1 MNNNRRRAAL
11 AGTILLSA
19 FSLGAA
25 PARAAGD
32 SASGSPQ
39 RVIVVMRDQLAD
51 LPMRTQAARR
61 GQAAADDQAPVVA
74 QLKKSGATRIH
85 GMSLINAVSAT
96 LDPAAM
102 ARIRA
107 DRRVAAVVPDL
118 PLPRPGADSATAHS
132 APTASPSGAT
142 ARSASGADCPKD
154 PAKPLLEPEALRL
167 THTDAA
173 QRTAT
178 GKGVKVAFFADGMD
192 AANPEFVR
200 PDGSHVVT
208 DSEDFSGDGVNA
220 ATVGGGEAFGDASA
234 IAAQG
239 SRTYDLSA
247 QLPYAKLPKG
257 CTFRVRGFAPG
268 AQLMDLRVYGS
279 STFTSGFIR
288 AIQYAVEHHADVL
301 SQSFGSNFY
310 PDAATDPVR
319 LADDAAVAA
328 GVTVVA
334 SSGDSGTSGTVGS
347 PASDPNVIGVGA
359 TTSFRLAAQAF
370 GYTKWTDDNI
380 TGLSSGGTTEDNKL
394 VDLVAPG
401 MVGMAACTV
410 DPRWSDCALP
420 TQVFGGTSQSAP
432 FVAGAAADVI
442 QAYKDTHGGV
452 RPSPD
457 LVKRI
462 LTGTATDL
470 HVRADEQGAG
480 LLDTAAAV
488 RAARAV
494 NTLGG
499 APDSTELVPSA
510 GQLNVV
516 GQPGGERS
524 TSVTLTNTA
533 DRPQRVTM
541 TSRTVG
547 AQTFSTRHKVTVGS
561 PLAGDDREGRLAT
574 RPFTVKVP
582 RGTPLLDA
590 EMVWPGTAD
599 SGKLALVLVDPAGRL
614 TQVSYD
620 YDGYGLHSNYQHVDV
635 HDPRP
640 GTWTVKVVWSNG
652 RMHLQEKP
660 LTPGTYRGPL
670 TVRLTGHRYT
680 SAGVPERTRIVPAG
694 GVARFPVRVPMPRTA
709 GDAPFSLQFASD
721 TGARLSLPVARRT
734 LVPVDAARGHSTSF
748 AATIT
753 GGVGRDVGQTNGYYL
768 DVPPGR
774 RDLTIDLTAD
784 DPAATLVYYLVS
796 PDGQILARDTDRTAG
811 ENSVP
816 TRYASLTAHS
826 PAAGRWKLIVGLPDA
841 VSGKA
846 FSQQVTG
853 KVRLDAMTATAP
865 GLPDSPSRVLKRG
878 STLTVPVRVPNSG
891 PAERRYYLD
900 PRLDTTGEIALV
912 ENGSDKSGTAKIND
926 GGLGWFVP
934 SHTTKLV
941 ATATAD
947 HPVDLNMYPW
957 TASPM
962 VLGQAGTGDTTVATA
977 LAGQLAS
984 GLWTTEVTDP
994 GPFGDKPAGKGTA
1007 KITLTAT
1014 TRSFDPAAKASTGEF
1029 WDLDADWNPVVAA
1042 AGRTATMKLTLT
1054 PTAPVGTVV
1063 HGTVYVDT
1071 DTALSGVMGSELIG
1085 IPYSYTVG

>member
-11 AGTILLSA
+11 AGTVLLSA
-19 FSLGAA
+19 FSLGAT
-25 PARAAGD
+25 PVQAAGD

-39 RVIVVMRDQLAD
+39 RVIVVMRDQLTD
-51 LPMRTQAARR
+51 LPMRTQAAKRT
-61 GQAAADDQAPVVA
+61 QAAADDQAPVVA
-74 QLKKSGATRIH
+74 QLKKSGATRVH

-96 LDPAAM
+96 LEPAAI
-102 ARIRA
+102 ARIRE
-107 DRRVAAVVPDL
+107 DSRVAAVVPDL
-118 PLPRPGADSATAHS
+118 PLRRPGADFATTASAATATGTT
-132 APTASPSGAT
+132 APGTV
-142 ARSASGADCPKD
+142 CPKD
-154 PAKPLLEPEALRL
+154 PAKPLLEPEALQL

-178 GKGVKVAFFADGMD
+178 GKGVKVAFFAEGMD

-200 PDGSHVVT
+200 PDGSRVVT

-220 ATVGGGEAFGDASA
+220 ATSGGEAFGDASA

-239 SRTYDLSA
+239 SRTYDMSA

-268 AQLMDLRVYGS
+268 AQLMDLRVFGANS
-279 STFTSGFIR
+279 FTSGFVR

-359 TTSFRLAAQAF
+359 TTSFRLAAQ
-370 GYTKWTDDNI
+370 GYGYRKWTSDNI
-380 TGLSSGGTTEDNKL
+380 TGLSSGGTTQDNKL

-401 MVGMAACTV
+401 MVGMSACTV

-420 TQVFGGTSQSAP
+420 TQVFGGTSQAAP

-442 QAYKDTHGGV
+442 QAYKDAHGGL

-470 HVRADEQGAG
+470 HVPADEQGAG
-480 LLDTAAAV
+480 LLDTGAAV
-488 RAARAV
+488 RAARAL
-494 NTLGG
+494 NTVDRH
-499 APDSTELVPSA
+499 APQLVPSI
-510 GQLNVV
+510 GQLNVI
-516 GQPGGERS
+516 GQPAGERR

-533 DRPQRVTM
+533 DHPQRVTM

-547 AQTFSTRHKVTVGS
+547 AQTFSSRHKVTVAS
-561 PLAGDDREGRLAT
+561 PLAGDDREGKLAA

-582 RGTPLLDA
+582 KGTPLLDA

-599 SGKLALVLVDPAGRL
+599 SGKLALVLVDPAGAL

-640 GTWTVKVVWSNG
+640 GTWTVKVVWNNG
-652 RMHLQEKP
+652 RMHLQDKP
-660 LTPGTYRGPL
+660 LKPGSYRGPL
-670 TVRLTGHRYT
+670 TVRITGHRYT
-680 SAGVPERTRIVPAG
+680 SAGVPEQTRTVPAG
-694 GVARFPVRVPMPRTA
+694 GIARFPVRVPLPRTA
-709 GDAPFSLQFASD
+709 GDTPFSLQFASD
-721 TGARLSLPVARRT
+721 TGTRLSLPVARRT
-734 LVPVDAARGHSTSF
+734 LVPVDPARGHSTSF

-774 RDLTIDLTAD
+774 RDLTVDLTAE
-784 DPAATLVYYLVS
+784 DPATSLVYYLVS

-811 ENSVP
+811 EHSVP
-816 TRYASLTAHS
+816 TKYASLTAHR
-826 PAAGRWKLIVGLPDA
+826 PAAGRWTLIVGLPDA

-846 FSQQVTG
+846 FSQKVTG
-853 KVRLDAMTATAP
+853 KVRLDAMKATAP

-878 STLTVPVRVPNSG
+878 STLTVPVRLPNSG
-891 PAERRYYLD
+891 PAERHYYLD

-947 HPVDLNMYPW
+947 RPVDLNMYPW

-962 VLGQAGTGDTTVATA
+962 VFSEAGTGDTTVATA
-977 LAGQLAS
+977 VAGQLAS

-1007 KITLTAT
+1007 KVTVTAT
-1014 TRSFDPAAKASTGEF
+1014 TQSFDPAAKASTGEF

-1071 DTALSGVMGSELIG
+1071 DTAFSGVMGSELIG

>member
-11 AGTILLSA
+11 AGTVLLSA

-25 PARAAGD
+25 PVQAAGD

-39 RVIVVMRDQLAD
+39 RVIVVMRDQLTD
-51 LPMRTQAARR
+51 LPMRTQAAKRTR
-61 GQAAADDQAPVVA
+61 AAADDQAPVVA
-74 QLKKSGATRIH
+74 RLKKSGATRVH

-96 LDPAAM
+96 LEPAAI
-102 ARIRA
+102 ARIRE
-107 DRRVAAVVPDL
+107 DSRVAAVVPDL
-118 PLPRPGADSATAHS
+118 PIRRPGTGSATTAS
-132 APTASPSGAT
+132 AATATGPTAPGT
-142 ARSASGADCPKD
+142 ACPKD
-154 PAKPLLEPEALRL
+154 PAKPLLEPEALQL
-167 THTDAA
+167 THTEAA

-178 GKGVKVAFFADGMD
+178 GKGVKVAFFAEGMD

-200 PDGSHVVT
+200 PDGSRVVT

-220 ATVGGGEAFGDASA
+220 DTSGGEAFGDASA

-239 SRTYDLSA
+239 SRTYDMSA

-268 AQLMDLRVYGS
+268 AQLMDLKVYGAQA
-279 STFTSGFIR
+279 FTSGFVR

-347 PASDPNVIGVGA
+347 PASDPDVIGVGA
-359 TTSFRLAAQAF
+359 TTSFRLAAQ
-370 GYTKWTDDNI
+370 GYGYRRWTSDNI
-380 TGLSSGGTTEDNKL
+380 TGLSSGGTTQDNKL

-401 MVGMAACTV
+401 MVGMSACTV

-420 TQVFGGTSQSAP
+420 TQVFGGTSQAAP

-442 QAYKDTHGGV
+442 QAYKDAHGGV

-470 HVRADEQGAG
+470 HVPADEQGAG
-480 LLDTAAAV
+480 LLDTGAAV
-488 RAARAV
+488 RAAGAL
-494 NTLGG
+494 NTV
-499 APDSTELVPSA
+499 DRHSDQLVPSI

-516 GQPGGERS
+516 GQPGGERY
-524 TSVTLTNTA
+524 TSVALTNTA

-547 AQTFSTRHKVTVGS
+547 AQTFSSRHKVTVGS
-561 PLAGDDREGRLAT
+561 PLAGDDREGKLAA
-574 RPFTVKVP
+574 RPFTVEVP
-582 RGTPLLDA
+582 KGTPLLDA
-590 EMVWPGTAD
+590 EAVWPGTSD

-640 GTWTVKVVWSNG
+640 GTWTVKVVWNNG
-652 RMHLQEKP
+652 RMHLQDKP
-660 LTPGTYRGPL
+660 LKPGSYRGPV
-670 TVRLTGHRYT
+670 TVRITGHRYT
-680 SAGVPERTRIVPAG
+680 SAGVAEQTRTVPAG
-694 GVARFPVRVPMPRTA
+694 GIARFPVRVPLPRTA

-721 TGARLSLPVARRT
+721 TGTRLSLPVARRT
-734 LVPVDAARGHSTSF
+734 LVPVDPARGHSTSF

-774 RDLTIDLTAD
+774 RDLTVDLTAE
-784 DPAATLVYYLVS
+784 DPATSLVYYLVS

-811 ENSVP
+811 EHGVP
-816 TRYASLTAHS
+816 TKYSSLTAHR
-826 PAAGRWKLIVGLPDA
+826 PAAGRWTLIVGLPDA
-841 VSGKA
+841 ISGKA
-846 FSQQVTG
+846 FSQKVTG
-853 KVRLDAMTATAP
+853 KVRLDALTATAP

-891 PAERRYYLD
+891 PAERHYYLD

-912 ENGSDKSGTAKIND
+912 ENGSDKSGTAKINE

-947 HPVDLNMYPW
+947 RPVDLNMYPW

-962 VLGQAGTGDTTVATA
+962 VFGEAGAGDTTVATA

-994 GPFGDKPAGKGTA
+994 GPFDKPEGKGTA

-1014 TRSFDPAAKASTGEF
+1014 TQLSDPAAKASTGDF
-1029 WDLDADWNPVVAA
+1029 WDLEADWNPVVAA

-1071 DTALSGVMGSELIG
+1071 DSSFSGAMGSELIG

>member
-11 AGTILLSA
+11 AGTVLLSA
-19 FSLGAA
+19 FSLGAT
-25 PARAAGD
+25 PVQAAGD

-39 RVIVVMRDQLAD
+39 RVIVVMRDQLTD
-51 LPMRTQAARR
+51 LPMRTQAVKR

-74 QLKKSGATRIH
+74 QLKKSGATRVH

-96 LDPAAM
+96 LDPAAV
-102 ARIRA
+102 ARIRD

-118 PLPRPGADSATAHS
+118 PIRRPGANSAT
-132 APTASPSGAT
+132 TASAAT
-142 ARSASGADCPKD
+142 ATGGTAAGTTCPKD
-154 PAKPLLEPEALRL
+154 PAKPLLEPEALQL

-178 GKGVKVAFFADGMD
+178 GKGVKVAFFAEGMD

-200 PDGSHVVT
+200 PDGSRVVT

-220 ATVGGGEAFGDASA
+220 DTSGGEAFGDASA

-239 SRTYDLSA
+239 SRTYDMSA
-247 QLPYAKLPKG
+247 QLPYSKLPKG

-268 AQLMDLRVYGS
+268 AQLMDLKVFGAQA
-279 STFTSGFIR
+279 FTSGFVR
-288 AIQYAVEHHADVL
+288 AIQYAVAHHADVL
-301 SQSFGSNFY
+301 SQSFGSNVY
-310 PDAATDPVR
+310 PDAATDPIR

-359 TTSFRLAAQAF
+359 TTSFRLAAQ
-370 GYTKWTDDNI
+370 GYGYRKWTSDNI
-380 TGLSSGGTTEDNKL
+380 TGLSSGGTTQDNKL

-420 TQVFGGTSQSAP
+420 TQVFGGTSQAAP
-432 FVAGAAADVI
+432 FAAGAAADVI

-470 HVRADEQGAG
+470 HVPADEQGAG
-480 LLDTAAAV
+480 LLDTGAAV
-488 RAARAV
+488 QAAGAL
-494 NTLGG
+494 NTIDRQ
-499 APDSTELVPSA
+499 ADQLVPSI

-516 GQPGGERS
+516 GRPGGERH

-547 AQTFSTRHKVTVGS
+547 TETFRTQHKITVGS
-561 PLAGDDREGRLAT
+561 PLSGDDQEGKLAA

-582 RGTPLLDA
+582 KGTPLLDA

-599 SGKLALVLVDPAGRL
+599 SGKLALILVDPAGRL

-620 YDGYGLHSNYQHVDV
+620 YDGYGLNSNYQHVDV

-640 GTWTVKVVWSNG
+640 GTWTVKLVWNNG
-652 RMHLQEKP
+652 RMHLQDKP
-660 LTPGTYRGPL
+660 LKPGTYRGPV
-670 TVRLTGHRYT
+670 TVRITGHRYT
-680 SAGVPERTRIVPAG
+680 SAGVPEQTRVVPAG
-694 GVARFPVRVPMPRTA
+694 GIARFPVRIPLPRTA
-709 GDAPFSLQFASD
+709 GDAPFSLQFASG
-721 TGARLSLPVARRT
+721 TGTRLSLPVARRT
-734 LVPVDAARGHSTSF
+734 LVPVDPARGHSTSF
-748 AATIT
+748 AATLT

-774 RDLTIDLTAD
+774 RDLTIDLTAE
-784 DPAATLVYYLVS
+784 DPATTLVYYLVS

-811 ENSVP
+811 EHSVP
-816 TRYASLTAHS
+816 TKYSSLTAHR
-826 PAAGRWKLIVGLPDA
+826 PAAGRWTLIVGLPDA

-846 FSQQVTG
+846 FSQKVSGT
-853 KVRLDAMTATAP
+853 VRLDAMTATAP

-891 PAERRYYLD
+891 PAERHYYLD

-912 ENGSDKSGTAKIND
+912 ENGDDKSGTAKINE

-947 HPVDLNMYPW
+947 RPVDLNMYPW

-962 VLGQAGTGDTTVATA
+962 VFGEAGTGDTTVATA
-977 LAGQLAS
+977 FAGQLAS
-984 GLWTTEVTDP
+984 GLWSTEVTDP

-1007 KITLTAT
+1007 KVTLTAT
-1014 TRSFDPAAKASTGEF
+1014 TQSFDPAAKASTGEF
-1029 WDLDADWNPVVAA
+1029 WDLDADWNPVAAA

-1071 DTALSGVMGSELIG
+1071 DSPFSGVMGSELIG

>member
-11 AGTILLSA
+11 AGTVLLSA
-19 FSLGAA
+19 FSLGAT
-25 PARAAGD
+25 PVQAAGD

-39 RVIVVMRDQLAD
+39 RVIIVMRDQLTD
-51 LPMRTQAARR
+51 LPMRTQAAKR

-74 QLKKSGATRIH
+74 QLKKSGATRVH

-102 ARIRA
+102 ARIRD

-118 PLPRPGADSATAHS
+118 PIRRPAPDSAT
-132 APTASPSGAT
+132 TAAAAT
-142 ARSASGADCPKD
+142 AKGAAAPGTACPKD
-154 PAKPLLEPEALRL
+154 PAKPLLEPEALQL

-178 GKGVKVAFFADGMD
+178 GKGVKVAFFAEGMD

-200 PDGSHVVT
+200 PDGSRVVT

-220 ATVGGGEAFGDASA
+220 GTTGGEAFGDASA

-239 SRTYDLSA
+239 SRTYDMSA

-268 AQLMDLRVYGS
+268 AQLMDLRVFGANS
-279 STFTSGFIR
+279 FTSGFVR
-288 AIQYAVEHHADVL
+288 AIQYAVAHHADVL

-310 PDAATDPVR
+310 PDAATDPIR

-359 TTSFRLAAQAF
+359 TTSFRLVAQ
-370 GYTKWTDDNI
+370 GYGYRKWTSDNI
-380 TGLSSGGTTEDNKL
+380 TGLSSGGTTQGNKL

-420 TQVFGGTSQSAP
+420 TQVFGGTSQAAP
-432 FVAGAAADVI
+432 FAAGAAADVI
-442 QAYKDTHGGV
+442 QAYKDAHGGV

-470 HVRADEQGAG
+470 HVPADEQGAG
-480 LLDTAAAV
+480 LLDTGAAV

-499 APDSTELVPSA
+499 SPNSTRLVPSA

-516 GQPGGERS
+516 GQPGGERQ

-541 TSRTVG
+541 SSRTVG
-547 AQTFSTRHKVTVGS
+547 AQTFSSRHKVTVGS
-561 PLAGDDREGRLAT
+561 PLAGDDREGKLAA

-582 RGTPLLDA
+582 KGTPFLDA

-599 SGKLALVLVDPAGRL
+599 SGQLALVLVDPAGRL

-640 GTWTVKVVWSNG
+640 GTWTVKVVWNNG
-652 RMHLQEKP
+652 RMHLQDKP
-660 LTPGTYRGPL
+660 LKPGTYRGPV
-670 TVRLTGHRYT
+670 TVRITGHRYT
-680 SAGVPERTRIVPAG
+680 SAGVPEQTRTVPAG
-694 GVARFPVRVPMPRTA
+694 GIARFPVRIPLPRTA

-721 TGARLSLPVARRT
+721 TGTRLSLPVARRT
-734 LVPVDAARGHSTSF
+734 LVPVDPARGHSTSF

-774 RDLTIDLTAD
+774 RDLTIDLTAE
-784 DPAATLVYYLVS
+784 DPATALVYYLVS

-811 ENSVP
+811 EHGVP
-816 TRYASLTAHS
+816 TKYSSLTAHR
-826 PAAGRWKLIVGLPDA
+826 PAAGRWTLIVGLPDA
-841 VSGKA
+841 ISGKA
-846 FSQQVTG
+846 FSQKVTG
-853 KVRLDAMTATAP
+853 TVRLDAMTATAP

-900 PRLDTTGEIALV
+900 PRLDTTGEITLV
-912 ENGSDKSGTAKIND
+912 ENGSDKSGTAKINE

-947 HPVDLNMYPW
+947 RPVDLNMYPW

-962 VLGQAGTGDTTVATA
+962 VFGEAGTGDTTVATA

-984 GLWTTEVTDP
+984 GLWSTEVTDP

-1007 KITLTAT
+1007 KVTLTAT
-1014 TRSFDPAAKASTGEF
+1014 TQSFDPAAKASTGES
-1029 WDLDADWNPVVAA
+1029 WDLDADWNPVGAA
-1042 AGRTATMKLTLT
+1042 AGKTATMKLTLT

-1071 DTALSGVMGSELIG
+1071 ESPFSGVMGSELIG